1 MKNDRLLSDQLLT
14 WSDIYE
20 ESICHIIAQKKK
32 SSGPPTT
39 ARGGHPSRISDRT
52 LQEMWE
58 TRLPVCQRTRTWA
71 QILSFNK
78 PNRKKPSDGLYTPGL
93 LRASRSLPG
102 KLSINQENPER
113 NLCYQLRTSQSQ
125 RETVG
130 NKHVF
135 WHCYRHKHRH
145 RRGSH
150 VGCQYDRRTVKGSVA
165 GNFKHGGKL

>member
-14 WSDIYE
+14 WSDNYE

-39 ARGGHPSRISDRT
+39 TGGGHPSRISDRT
-52 LQEMWE
+52 LQVMWK

-71 QILSFNK
+71 LILSFNK
-78 PNRKKPSDGLYTPGL
+78 PNRKEPSDGLYTPGL

-102 KLSINQENPER
+102 ELSINQGNPKR
-113 NLCYQLRTSQSQ
+113 NLRYQLRTSAPQGA
-125 RETVG
+125 TVG
-130 NKHVF
+130 NKHVLRD
-135 WHCYRHKHRH
+135 HYKHRH
-145 RRGSH
+145 RRGRH